1 MTKLSKEKIR
11 RIKEEVRKE
20 FPDDPMMRELHEIRA
35 IHYEETKNLPF
46 KEVQKRRNREIK
58 GFLSEF
64 GYKLVSTGHGTSRIC
79 RIENSS

>member
-20 FPDDPMMRELHEIRA
+20 FPDDAMMRELHEIRA

-46 KEVQKRRNREIK
+46 KEVQRRRNKEIK
-58 GFLSEF
+58 GFLRES
-64 GYKLVSTGHGTSRIC
+64 GYELVSTEHGTSRIVK
-79 RIENSS
+79 I